1 MDPFYRE
8 FELTKPVSNYFINQG
23 YKVIKEIRIGYC
35 RADLVAFNK
44 DRVIAIELKLND
56 RKKAIVQAKNYQL
69 GADYVYLAFPLMKS
83 YSLLRKSEY
92 TLQKEG
98 IGLLIVNE
106 ITCKVSKIIDA
117 KPSKRKFAS
126 ITLKE
131 IRRARDN
138 ITNKFKVY

>member
-35 RADLVAFNK
+35 RADLVAFNE
-44 DRVIAIELKLND
+44 DRVIAIEIKLSD
-56 RKKAIVQAKNYQL
+56 RKKAIIQAKNYQL
-69 GADYVYLAFPLMKS
+69 GADYVYLVFPLMKS

-131 IRRARDN
+131 IRRSREN
-138 ITNKFKVY
+138 IANKFKFY